1 MSDPWKNN
9 QSARAACSIPH
20 SKARVTRSIHPAQ
33 HVSTFRSTSTTE
45 RHRTRPLPRCA
56 QRPRTSRRTRRRTAT
71 DAGRR
76 GGASLSSRTSLRSAA
91 SAPSRASQTV
101 LTQPCS
107 STTGSQR
114 SDSPRQLQS
123 ASPPRISSASRVR
136 PTALNRASR
145 PQIQEH
151 SPPPHPTL
159 AGLALRIQL

>member
-33 HVSTFRSTSTTE
+33 HVSTCSRIATT
-45 RHRTRPLPRCA
+45 RRGGPPYARQRPA
-56 QRPRTSRRTRRRTAT
+56 GGHGAARPRTQAGAAARRCPRGPRSGRLRR
-71 DAGRR
+71 
-76 GGASLSSRTSLRSAA
+76 LR
-91 SAPSRASQTV
+91 PASQTV